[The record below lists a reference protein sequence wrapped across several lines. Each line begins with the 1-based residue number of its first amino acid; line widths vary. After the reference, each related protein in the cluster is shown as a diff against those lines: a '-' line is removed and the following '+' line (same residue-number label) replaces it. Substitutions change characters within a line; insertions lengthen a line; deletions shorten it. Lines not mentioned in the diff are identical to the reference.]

1 MLGLKMSEQRRH
13 SRVAAAT
20 TAPVRIDINGKDFI
34 EVLSAVDIS
43 EGGMGLS
50 VSHRFEG
57 CNLDDLVSMIVQLPA
72 PVNSHFS
79 VMGHIMHI
87 SNDAFGV
94 AFVGLPQAAR
104 QQIRTYIASRLD

>member
-1 MLGLKMSEQRRH
+1 MGLKVREQRRH
-13 SRVAAAT
+13 NRVET
-20 TAPVRIDINGKDFI
+20 TFDAPVCIDINGEDFI

-43 EGGMGLS
+43 EGGMGLN
-50 VSHRFEG
+50 VVHRFEG

-79 VMGHIMHI
+79 AMGRIMHI

-94 AFVGLPQAAR
+94 AFVGLQEPAR
-104 QQIRTYIASRLD
+104 QKIRLYMDSR